1 MNKLIIKGALYTL
14 LLAILA
20 GVGYYASMK
29 MNLIPNPFETK
40 KAYIL
45 ETPTIVN
52 EIKSIAELYSVCYY
66 DQLITDSIRKD
77 VKSADAVINFFGGN
91 STTNT
96 KLVLMAS
103 AKVFAGYDL
112 SKLDS
117 TDISVL
123 DSTITVHLPAPQIID
138 IVMNPSDVSTFI
150 EEGKWSL
157 EEVKMV
163 KSRAIEKFRDRA
175 IAKGIITD
183 AEKKGKESIELFFK
197 SLGFKEVI
205 IQPKGS

>member
-1 MNKLIIKGALYTL
+1 MNKLIVKGGVFIFL
-14 LLAILA
+14 LLVLA
-20 GVGYYASMK
+20 GAGYYVSIR
-29 MNLIPNPFETK
+29 MNFLPNPFEPK

-52 EIKSIAELYSVCYY
+52 EIKSIAELYSVCYF
-66 DQLITDSIRKD
+66 DQLIADSVRKEI
-77 VKSADAVINFFGGN
+77 KTADAVINFFGGN

-112 SKLDS
+112 RKLDT
-117 TDISVL
+117 TDIIVK
-123 DSTITVHLPAPQIID
+123 DSIITIKLPQPQIID

-157 EEVKMV
+157 DEVNKV
-163 KSRAIEKFRDRA
+163 KSKAIDKFRTRA
-175 IAKGIITD
+175 LGKGILVD
-183 AEKKGKESIELFFK
+183 AEKKGKESIKIFFR

-205 IQPKGS
+205 VQTKNG